1 MEYPTSFFHLLKI
14 LFKTD
19 EKKLFALSNPDG
31 YFYLY
36 YIKVCIKFFLVNFV
50 ISGLTI
56 AYLCYKSNTKEV
68 LNANGEPIP
77 NDMAFL
83 ERISLAYTLSDEEVY
98 SISLILT
105 TVTSLIAYY
114 FLFDFCKEMTKF
126 EFQPDQKIMDQ
137 FI

>member
-1 MEYPTSFFHLLKI
+1 
-14 LFKTD
+14 
-19 EKKLFALSNPDG
+19 
-31 YFYLY
+31 
-36 YIKVCIKFFLVNFV
+36 V